1 MAKSF
6 FVIDVAQVDILLN
19 QPPGFVWRHL
29 NDLGNQVKNAAKMK
43 VGKGNGK
50 LAASIHLEH
59 TKTETGAPAVA
70 VGSNLSYALLHH
82 EGTRPHIIMPQRA
95 KVLRLSSK
103 GRVSYSRVV
112 HHPGTK
118 PNRYL
123 TDSLRLIK

>member
-1 MAKSF
+1 MAGSF
-6 FVIDVAQVDILLN
+6 FVMDVAAVNVFLN
-19 QPPGFVWRHL
+19 EPAGAVWRHL
-29 NDLGNQVKNAAKMK
+29 NEVGEKVQKAARAQVGRDSHA
-43 VGKGNGK
+43 
-50 LAASIHLEH
+50 LARSIHLEH
-59 TKTETGAPAVA
+59 KRSSTGPEVY
-70 VGSNLSYALLHH
+70 VGSNLNYARLHH

-123 TDSLRLIK
+123 TDSLRLVR